1 MIERKIV
8 LQSLLGSESSGKMT
22 VALRAVAE
30 AQKGVSVKN
39 EKTYKKI
46 F

>member
-30 AQKGVSVKN
+30 SQKRCFCEKRKN
-39 EKTYKKI
+39 L
-46 F
+46 